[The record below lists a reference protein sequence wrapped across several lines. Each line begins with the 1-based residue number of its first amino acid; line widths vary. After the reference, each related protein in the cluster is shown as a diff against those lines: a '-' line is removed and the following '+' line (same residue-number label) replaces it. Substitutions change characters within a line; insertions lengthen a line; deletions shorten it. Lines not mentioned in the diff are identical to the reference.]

1 MGNGADET
9 SGAFRRLT
17 TTKEEKTDI
26 MSNIFLPGNL
36 VYARARTWVVQSG
49 SSDEWLR
56 LRPIGGAD
64 DEVTCLIPAL
74 ESEPVRLA
82 QFELPDPS
90 KAGSIVSAGLL
101 YNALRFQLRSGA
113 GPFRSFGSIAVEPRS
128 YQLVPLLMSMRQKVV
143 RLLIADDVGIGK
155 TIEAG
160 LIVREML
167 DRGEINRFAV
177 LCPPH
182 LVDQWVT
189 ELATHFNI
197 DAKPLTAGT
206 ASRLE
211 KAVPHG
217 KTIVD
222 QFPVL
227 VVSLDYIKSEKHRD
241 YFQTMNMDC
250 IIVDEAHTCVQSTR
264 AMQKRFELLK
274 RLAQNADR
282 HMILLTATPHS
293 GNEDGFYNLLSLLK
307 EDFVNLQNKTAPRDP
322 LRLELAKCFVQR
334 RRQDIAEWRV
344 SGADRLTGFPMRE
357 TKELT
362 YRLTN
367 EWDEFFAHVQDYCQK
382 MVNANG
388 EDNRLIWY
396 AVLALFRCVSSSP
409 AAAEQALRNRLEAE
423 QEQPQPDELDVNPDL
438 QELDEGSDSDAEPAL
453 CFKEDEALEQLL
465 EEAKRLSGNKNDP
478 KLRLLVSHVKTLLK
492 DGFAPVVFC
501 RFIATAQYVKKAL
514 QEALPK
520 DVVVDCVTGE
530 LAPED
535 RKSRVEDLGSA
546 QKRVLVATDCLS
558 EGINLQQYFT
568 AVVHYDLAWNPTRH
582 EQREGRVDRF
592 GQKAKTIRCTML
604 YGENNPVDGFIL
616 KVILKKSEA
625 IQKQLGITVPVPEE
639 KDLINKA
646 LIQAALFK
654 DRAEKKY
661 TVQPDL
667 FAPEELAELDV
678 KWTNALEKAKRN
690 RTVFAQ
696 QSIHPEEVYPL
707 WIEQQEVLGGHS
719 DLVAF
724 SRNAVALMGCKLEP
738 VSEQELTFR
747 FPMNSLNDESIKERF
762 KDEGFNNNDVLDL
775 SEIHRSA
782 PFINVLSEGVVD
794 QALTGNGKLIAR
806 CAVAESPSVTSV
818 TRIYLLRLRYQMRL
832 AYRNQTRR
840 NLLSEEI
847 VPVAVTGLRSPE
859 WKVGAAVREYFA
871 EQKAGGNFNAQ
882 LAQNQIREAV
892 AFIDAQKEKVAEIAK
907 VRAQQ
912 LLEEHTKVKEFTAD
926 GSVCQVEP
934 CLPVDV
940 MAAFVLLPTDEE

>member
-1 MGNGADET
+1 
-9 SGAFRRLT
+9 
-17 TTKEEKTDI
+17 

-64 DEVTCLIPAL
+64 DEVTCLVPAL
-74 ESEPVRLA
+74 ETEPVRLA
-82 QFELPDPS
+82 QFELPDPE
-90 KAGSIVSAGLL
+90 KAGSISSAELL

-160 LIVREML
+160 LIVREMM

-189 ELATHFNI
+189 ELSSHFNI
-197 DAKPLTAGT
+197 EAKPLTAGT
-206 ASRLE
+206 AARLE
-211 KAVPHG
+211 KSVPHG

-241 YFQTMNMDC
+241 YFQTMDMDC

-274 RLAQNADR
+274 RLAQKKER

-293 GNEDGFYNLLSLLK
+293 GNEEGFYSLLSLLN
-307 EDFVNLQNKTAPRDP
+307 EDFVQLRQKTSPRDP

-344 SGADRLTGFPMRE
+344 SGSDRMTGFPTRM
-357 TKELT
+357 TTELT
-362 YRLTN
+362 YQLTN
-367 EWDEFFAHVQDYCQK
+367 EWDGFFAHVQDYCQK
-382 MVNANG
+382 MVDADG
-388 EDNRLIWY
+388 ADNRLIWY
-396 AVLALFRCVSSSP
+396 AVLALFRCISSSP
-409 AAAEQALRNRLEAE
+409 AAAEQALKNRLEAAAG
-423 QEQPQPDELDVNPDL
+423 DVSDDWVVNPDL

-453 CFKEDEALEQLL
+453 CLKENDELRRLL
-465 EEAKRLSGNKNDP
+465 DEAKRLAGSSNDP
-478 KLRLLVSHVKTLLK
+478 KLNLLVRHVKTLLK
-492 DGFAPVVFC
+492 DGFAPVIFC

-520 DVVVDCVTGE
+520 NVTVDCVTGE
-530 LAPED
+530 LAPKD
-535 RKSRVEDLGSA
+535 RKARVEAMGNA
-546 QKRVLVATDCLS
+546 EKRVLVATDCLS

-592 GQKAKTIRCTML
+592 GQKAKEIRCTMI

-625 IQKQLGITVPVPEE
+625 IHKQLGIIVPVPNE
-639 KDLINKA
+639 KDSINKA

-654 DRAEKKY
+654 DREKKKFI
-661 TVQPDL
+661 VQPEL
-667 FAPEELAELDV
+667 FAPEEFAELDAQ
-678 KWTNALEKAKRN
+678 WTNALEKAKRN

-707 WIEQQEVLGGHS
+707 WQEQQEVLGGHS

-724 SRNAVALMGCKLEP
+724 SRNAVAMMGCKLEP
-738 VSEQELTFR
+738 LSEQDLTYR
-747 FPMNSLNDESIKERF
+747 FPLTSLNDESIKQRF
-762 KDEGFNNNDVLDL
+762 KDEGFENNDVIDL
-775 SEIHRSA
+775 GEIHRSA

-806 CAVAESPSVTSV
+806 CAVAETSAVTSV
-818 TRIYLLRLRYQMRL
+818 TRVYLLRLRYQMRL
-832 AYRNQTRR
+832 AYRNQTRK

-847 VPVAVTGLRSPE
+847 VPVAVTGVRTPE
-859 WKVGAAVREYFA
+859 WKVGAEVRTIFS
-871 EQKAGGNFNAQ
+871 QKMGGNFSAQ
-882 LAQNQIREAV
+882 LAQSKIREAV
-892 AFIDAQKEKVAEIAK
+892 AFIEGQTDKLAALAQE
-907 VRAQQ
+907 RARQ
-912 LLEEHTKVKEFTAD
+912 LLEEHTRVKEFTAE
-926 GSVCQVEP
+926 GSVCEVAP